1 VCGISLFKNRFVSL
15 IGRKDKRLYSFLF
28 ILCSKKLRMSPEF
41 IQTLLLTAK
50 LALSTTLIL
59 FIIGLPIAA
68 LLAFTRFRLKVIFEA
83 LINMPMVLP
92 PTVIGYYLLVAFSP
106 QHAFGGFLERW
117 FDLRLAF
124 TFQGVLIASVIF
136 SLPFMVQ
143 PLQNGFVALP
153 KSYREAAYTL
163 GKSKME
169 TFFRVLV
176 PNIKPSIV
184 TAVAMTFA
192 HSIGEFGIVLMV
204 GGNMPGETRVAS
216 IAIYDEVQSLNYT
229 TANQYSLIL
238 FAVSFVL
245 LVIIYSVNRRFRI

>member
-1 VCGISLFKNRFVSL
+1 
-15 IGRKDKRLYSFLF
+15 
-28 ILCSKKLRMSPEF
+28 MSPEF

-50 LALSTTLIL
+50 LAMSTTLIL

-117 FDLRLAF
+117 LDLRLAF

-163 GKSKME
+163 GKSKIE

-216 IAIYDEVQSLNYT
+216 IAIYDEVQSLNYS
-229 TANQYSLIL
+229 TANHYSLIL

-245 LVIIYSVNRRFRI
+245 LVVIYSVNRRFRI